1 MTWGILDESQL
12 TIFEYAGL
20 FVSLCALVSGGFSQ
34 YKDWF
39 NLPSVSRA
47 PSFSVW
53 SVCYNGDWGN
63 CIDPMSLEQYDYG
76 PAIVSSRIF
85 QLLALVVLL
94 FVCILASGSL
104 WGSQKINSTNPIIF
118 GALCLVAVV
127 FQTLGNSIFEGAV
140 RLRVTRY
147 LTPFGQPRIDSCF
160 GWSGICAWMSFVL
173 TICST
178 IVYFCYFYFTSRAMA
193 EMEKI
198 EDQYDEREN

>member
-1 MTWGILDESQL
+1 MIKT
-12 TIFEYAGL
+12 L
-20 FVSLCALVSGGFSQ
+20 FG
-34 YKDWF
+34 
-39 NLPSVSRA
+39 NLSRK
-47 PSFSVW
+47 VW
-53 SVCYNGDWGN
+53 IAYFV
-63 CIDPMSLEQYDYG
+63 PKG
-76 PAIVSSRIF
+76 PFIKW
-85 QLLALVVLL
+85 QLLVRNFDLAFMDAKNSFDQANIRITNLVRSVDILTSNFMTTCGLVLNELLSLRGYKFYHL
-94 FVCILASGSL
+94 FKKDCNESISCCLFNSRLFDFLFGSI
-104 WGSQKINSTNPIIF
+104 S
-118 GALCLVAVV
+118 VV

-147 LTPFGQPRIDSCF
+147 LTPFGQPRIDSSF